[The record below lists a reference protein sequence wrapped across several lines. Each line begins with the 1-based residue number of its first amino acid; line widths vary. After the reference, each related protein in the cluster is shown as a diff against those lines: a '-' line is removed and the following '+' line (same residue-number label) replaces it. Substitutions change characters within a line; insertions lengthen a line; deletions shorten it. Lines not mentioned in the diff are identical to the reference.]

1 MKIKMTHETTW
12 YHIDNID
19 TLDTPALIV
28 FLSRVKSNILKI
40 TQSIDSIERLRPHIK
55 THKTKEVCEL
65 LQDAGIQKFKCA
77 TIAETELLA
86 SVGAKDVLL
95 AYQPVEV
102 KLLRL
107 MKIIQ
112 EYPTTHFSCLVDSIF
127 YAKKMSD
134 IASTN
139 DLTLS
144 VYVDL
149 NLGMNR
155 TGILP
160 EHAFELCTALQKL
173 PNLKLEG
180 FHIYDG
186 NIRDIEVETRKNN
199 CDSAFKIV
207 EELMVKMG
215 DSSLKIVAGGTPT
228 FPIHSQRKDVDC
240 SPGTFVFW
248 DKGYQESYPE
258 QNFEPAAL
266 VISRV
271 ISLPDKDKICLD
283 LGHKSIAAE
292 NELSRRVHFL
302 NAPNAIFLGQS
313 EEHLVLQVPENHHY
327 KIGDVFYGLPIHICP
342 TVALYER
349 ANVVENGE
357 LTGEEWQITARNR
370 KINY

>member
-1 MKIKMTHETTW
+1 MTDKTTW
-12 YHIDNID
+12 YNINNID
-19 TLDTPALIV
+19 TLDTPALVI
-28 FLSRVKSNILKI
+28 FPNRVKSNIRKI
-40 TQSIDSIERLRPHIK
+40 ILSINSIERLRPHIK

-65 LQDAGIQKFKCA
+65 LQNAGIHKFKCS

-86 SVGAKDVLL
+86 SVNAKDVLL
-95 AYQPVEV
+95 AYQPVDV

-107 MKIIQ
+107 IKIIQ
-112 EYPTTHFSCLVDSIF
+112 DYPATHFSCLVDSIF
-127 YAKKMSD
+127 YAKKMAEL
-134 IASTN
+134 ASQN

-144 VYVDL
+144 VYMDL

-155 TGILP
+155 TGITP
-160 EHAFELCTALQKL
+160 ENAFDLCEELQKL

-186 NIRDIEVETRKNN
+186 NIRDFDFETRKNN
-199 CDSAFKIV
+199 CDTAFIKV
-207 EELMVKMG
+207 EELLEKIG
-215 DSSLKIVAGGTPT
+215 NSSLKIVAGGTPT
-228 FPIHSQRKDVDC
+228 FPIHAQRKDIDC

-258 QNFEPAAL
+258 QDFEPAAL

-283 LGHKSIAAE
+283 LGHKSVAAE

-302 NAPNAIFLGQS
+302 NAPNVIFLGQS
-313 EEHLVLQVPENHHY
+313 EEHLVLQVPENHQY
-327 KIGDVFYGLPIHICP
+327 QIGDVFYGLPIHICP

-349 ANVVENGE
+349 ANVIENGE
-357 LTGEEWQITARNR
+357 LTGEEWQIIARNK

>member
-1 MKIKMTHETTW
+1 MTPKTTW
-12 YHIDNID
+12 YNINNIS
-19 TLDTPALIV
+19 TLDTPALVV
-28 FLSRVKSNILKI
+28 FPSRVKSNILKI
-40 TQSIDSIERLRPHIK
+40 TQSIDSIDRLRPHIK
-55 THKTKEVCEL
+55 THKSKEVCEL
-65 LQDAGIQKFKCA
+65 LQNAGIQKFKCA

-86 SVGAKDVLL
+86 SVSAKDVLL
-95 AYQPVEV
+95 AYQPAEV

-107 MKIIQ
+107 IKIIQ
-112 EYPTTHFSCLVDSIF
+112 EYPATHFSCLVDSIF
-127 YAKKMSD
+127 YAKEMATITSQ
-134 IASTN
+134 N
-139 DLTLS
+139 DLILS

-155 TGILP
+155 TGITP
-160 EHAFELCTALQKL
+160 ENAIELCEELQKL

-186 NIRDIEVETRKNN
+186 NIHDLDFETRKNN
-199 CDSAFKIV
+199 CDITFKKV
-207 EELMVKMG
+207 EELLERNG

-228 FPIHSQRKDVDC
+228 FPIHAQRKDIDC

-258 QNFEPAAL
+258 QDFKPAAL

-283 LGHKSIAAE
+283 LGHKSVAAE

-302 NAPNAIFLGQS
+302 NAPNAIFLSQS
-313 EEHLVLQVPENHHY
+313 EEHLVLQLPENHPY

-349 ANVVENGE
+349 ANVVENEE
-357 LTGEEWQITARNR
+357 LTGEEWHIIARNR